1 MWLFK
6 GLWVRFRLWLLV
18 AVGLGRLGCWL
29 GWDPLGLVFWRWM
42 VGRLASGCLI
52 WSLMVCPLWFRVA

>member
-18 AVGLGRLGCWL
+18 VAGLGRL
-29 GWDPLGLVFWRWM
+29 GWDPLGLGLLV
-42 VGRLASGCLI
+42 VAGGAAGLGLSDVVAGG
-52 WSLMVCPLWFRVA
+52 VAPLD